1 MVIQFW
7 FRGVIG
13 SSKSHPNMYACAHTC
28 TQVYIFNWDRNQTG
42 LWGRGASETLQ
53 DGVCWEERDFSSF
66 FFFPLL
72 KQDGLE
78 ED

>member
-28 TQVYIFNWDRNQTG
+28 TQVHIFNWI
-42 LWGRGASETLQ
+42 ETKL
-53 DGVCWEERDFSSF
+53 GF
-66 FFFPLL
+66 
-72 KQDGLE
+72 G
-78 ED
+78 